1 MKGEHIDMQIIL
13 CITISTIVSAIVSIL
28 MLKFFAYKYFKVI
41 DKYVSDIMKE
51 SQKSIRDT
59 ISVLR
64 NATGSK

>member
-1 MKGEHIDMQIIL
+1 MQIIL